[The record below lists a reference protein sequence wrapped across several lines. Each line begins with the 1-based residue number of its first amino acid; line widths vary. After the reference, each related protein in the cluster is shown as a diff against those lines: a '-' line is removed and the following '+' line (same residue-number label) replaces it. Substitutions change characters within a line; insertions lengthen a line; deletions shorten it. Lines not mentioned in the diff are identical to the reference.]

1 MDKEKLE
8 GLIIDYIDGQLH
20 DADRRFVEQE
30 ILNNEEARKLYEELK
45 QLMHVM
51 DQSAQLQPSPALK
64 TGFEKD
70 LQAEISGS
78 SGGGRLIFF
87 RPSFYRAAAAVALM
101 VLSGAIG
108 YWISKDNA
116 REERLVQ
123 MEKEMEIT
131 RKQLAETKQ
140 LMMGMLDNE
149 LSASQRIKGVNVA
162 MEFKDADDEIVG
174 ALINTMLTDKS
185 TNVRLAALDA
195 LVKFQQDPAVKKGL
209 IDALSKQND
218 PMVQIKLIQLLVGM
232 KEKEVIRDLQDL
244 VDDAGTMQAVKDEAY
259 SGILKLS

>member
-8 GLIIDYIDGQLH
+8 ALIIDYIDGYLP
-20 DADRRFVEQE
+20 DADRLFVEQE
-30 ILNNEEARKLYEELK
+30 LLDNEEARKLYEELK
-45 QLMHVM
+45 QLINAM

-64 TGFEKD
+64 TGFEKN

-78 SGGGRLIFF
+78 SGGGRVFFF
-87 RPSFYRAAAAVALM
+87 RPAFYRAAAAVVLM

-116 REERLVQ
+116 NEARLAQ

-131 RKQLAETKQ
+131 RKQLTETKQ

-162 MEFKDADDEIVG
+162 MEFKDADDEIVK
-174 ALINTMLTDKS
+174 ALLNAMLNDPS

-195 LVKFQQDPAVKKGL
+195 LVKFQEDPAVKKGL
-209 IDALSKQND
+209 IDALSKQSD
-218 PMVQIKLIQLLVGM
+218 PMVQITLIQLLVGM
-232 KEKEVIRDLQDL
+232 KEKEVINDLQNI
-244 VDDAGTMQAVKDEAY
+244 VDDAGAMQAVKDEAY